1 MVADDR
7 HTAAITIHFMREPF
21 WTSGHRDGALGARGT
36 PCLWTQLRPGRPAY
50 SGLEAQWGTMN
61 TSRCLRT
68 ARATLPILFLAA
80 CTRSTPPEPTAF
92 QKDLQERL
100 IKAKPGDVIEIPAGR
115 HEVSRTLTLTGKKGI
130 TLRGAGLDQTILSFK
145 GQTTGAEG
153 IKVATADGFTLE
165 GLTIQ
170 DTKGDAFKIERAD
183 GLVVR
188 NVKTEWT
195 RGPHADNG
203 AYGVYPVQCTNV
215 LIEGTVAIG
224 ASDAGIYVGQSSRVL
239 IRKSRAERNVAGFE
253 FENTK
258 QGELVDSEAVGNTGG
273 ILVFDLPDLPV
284 QGGRDIRVH
293 RNVVRGNNEPN
304 FAPSGNI
311 VGKVPPGT
319 GIMIMAND
327 GVEVTDNTIE
337 DHRTMNLA
345 VLSYYV
351 TEEKI
356 NDARYDPFPE
366 NISVHGNRFGRGGYD
381 PAGGSAF
388 QSKKVILALRFK
400 LGTPFP
406 DLLWDGVLRDG
417 ARAADAKICLGGN
430 GDVRFANMDAAHDF
444 ASISRDLA
452 PHDCELPAVPAVTL
466 ATAASP

>member
-1 MVADDR
+1 MPRSAP
-7 HTAAITIHFMREPF
+7 A
-21 WTSGHRDGALGARGT
+21 GGALAVFLTACGGAG
-36 PCLWTQLRPGRPAY
+36 P
-50 SGLEAQWGTMN
+50 
-61 TSRCLRT
+61 T
-68 ARATLPILFLAA
+68 A
-80 CTRSTPPEPTAF
+80 EPTAF
-92 QKDLQERL
+92 QRDLQERL
-100 IKAKPGDVIEIPAGR
+100 IKAKPGDTIDIPAGR
-115 HEVSRTLTLTGKKGI
+115 HELTRTLTLTGRSGI
-130 TLRGAGLDQTILSFK
+130 TLRGAGMDKTVLSFK

-153 IKVATADGFTLE
+153 IKVAANGFTLE

-170 DTKGDAFKIERAD
+170 DTKGDAFKIEGCD

-188 NVKTEWT
+188 DVKAEWT

-203 AYGVYPVQCTNV
+203 AYGIYPVQCTNV

-239 IRKSRAERNVAGFE
+239 IRKSRAMRNVAGFE

-258 QGELVDSEAVGNTGG
+258 QAELVDSEAVGNTGG
-273 ILVFDLPDLPV
+273 VLVFDLPDLPV

-311 VGKVPPGT
+311 VGKVPSGT

-327 GVEVTDNTIE
+327 AVEVTDNTVE

-356 NDARYDPFPE
+356 KDARYDPFPE

-388 QSKKVILALRFK
+388 QSEKVILALRFK

-417 ARAADAKICLGGN
+417 ASAKDARICLRGN
-430 GDVRFANMDAAHDF
+430 GEASFANMDAAHDF
-444 ASISRDLA
+444 AAISRDQA
-452 PHDCELPAVPAVTL
+452 PHDCALPAVPPVHL
-466 ATAASP
+466 ASAASP